1 MIESIALP
9 GHTIALRRPLQ
20 ARRTPQERYEPNI
33 FKEVDSLS
41 LLIGNNGSGKTF
53 MLSRVIEA
61 MRGKMLAATEVRI
74 ATAPQQEDP
83 DWIPVPE
90 YGVVYYTPVPHRR
103 THRARKRFIDAS
115 PKANYSPTYA
125 ETFELK
131 DVIDE
136 LGISAKLEGGAA
148 FVPETIVKLI
158 AAALVTD
165 GLTLPRHW
173 NPERLAGL
181 YRLGEE
187 ELEKPHAASGASS
200 RASATDKPVL
210 NIPKTYGSLLDVLL
224 EEHEAEKIF
233 AVFAALYSSLDAAR
247 KPQLLLGMVLHLAF
261 GFDVPRRLPAEIMN
275 DNAAGRVYGLA
286 DRLQNFFRVHPP
298 ELDLAKGACRFG
310 TADKEMANDIMG
322 MKLDKVVTLHWRD
335 MSSGVWA
342 LLTQIA
348 AIRGA
353 LEKLR
358 RNGARRALVLIDEGD
373 SFLHLEWQRQ
383 YIYNIC
389 RMLSIFKEKFDY
401 QCLQV
406 IVATHSPLLMTDV
419 PRHYVTRLNMEH
431 GASDPAGEA
440 VQVSFAAPMQSV
452 LNSSF
457 AAGTIGELAS
467 RTIRDAVMQLKQGA
481 LPADAGY
488 VGSIIDDP
496 IIRREYE
503 LLLQEAGGA
512 SA

>member
-9 GHTIALRRPLQ
+9 GQTITLRRPLQ
-20 ARRTPQERYEPNI
+20 GPETEQDRYEPNI

-41 LLIGNNGSGKTF
+41 LLIGDNGSGKTF

-61 MRGKMLAATEVRI
+61 MRGKMLASAEAAI
-74 ATAPQQEDP
+74 STAPKQEDP
-83 DWIPVPE
+83 GWIPVPE

-103 THRARKRFIDAS
+103 THRPRKRFIDAS
-115 PKANYSPTYA
+115 PKANFSPTYA

-136 LGISAKLEGGAA
+136 LGISAKLEGEAA
-148 FVPETIVKLI
+148 FEPETMVKLI
-158 AAALVTD
+158 AVALATG
-165 GLTLPRHW
+165 GLKAPPHW
-173 NPERLAGL
+173 NPDSLQGL
-181 YRLGEE
+181 YRLGSE
-187 ELEKPHAASGASS
+187 ELERAAAASDPSRSSGA
-200 RASATDKPVL
+200 RDEFVPD
-210 NIPKTYGSLLDVLL
+210 IPKLYSFLLDALL
-224 EEHEAEKIF
+224 DEHEAERIF
-233 AVFAALYSSLDAAR
+233 AVFCALYSSLDAAR
-247 KPQLLLGMVLHLAF
+247 KPQLLLSMVLHLCF
-261 GFDVPRRLPAEIMN
+261 KFEVTGRLSAEMKN
-275 DNAAGRVYGLA
+275 DNAANRVLSLA
-286 DRLQNFFRVHPP
+286 DRLQNFFQLYPP
-298 ELDLAKGACRFG
+298 QLDLVKGTCRF
-310 TADKEMANDIMG
+310 ADVDMELAGDVMAMNLG
-322 MKLDKVVTLHWRD
+322 KVVTLQWRD

-353 LEKLR
+353 LDKLR
-358 RNGARRALVLIDEGD
+358 RNGCRRALILIDEGD

-389 RMLSIFKEKFDY
+389 RMLSIFKDKFDY
-401 QCLQV
+401 ERLQV

-419 PRHYVTRLNMEH
+419 PRHYITRLNLKRS
-431 GASDPAGEA
+431 ASNPAGEA

-467 RTIRDAVMQLKQGA
+467 RTIRNAVTQLKQGQR
-481 LPADAGY
+481 PADAGY

-503 LLLQEAGGA
+503 LLLREAGGA
-512 SA
+512 EA